1 MKFDPSNIR
10 CGSHAQARRGI
21 VNSCQNIL
29 NTVSVDEQRRT
40 FSLNADASVRLPWF
54 KFAGM

>member
-1 MKFDPSNIR
+1 
-10 CGSHAQARRGI
+10 
-21 VNSCQNIL
+21 
-29 NTVSVDEQRRT
+29 VSVDEQRRT